1 MSSRLPREL
10 FDIIVDELRADIPSL
25 LACAQSF
32 RAMVPSAQAQ
42 LFYKV
47 VLHQPAPSNNGRKR
61 PSHCQKLSG
70 LLESSP
76 HLASLIK
83 DLRIVDDDPLLSTWV
98 VNEARTLAR
107 VLPLLDLK
115 RISVRCTTAS
125 LDWDSMHRGL
135 KTSLQSVFA
144 FPRLESI
151 QLHGILISA
160 PPECALFHIFMD
172 SHVNLQHLSFS
183 YRLRRHRDR
192 SLFVPPVWEPKLRSL
207 VIDANH
213 VIDLLHGLSS
223 SAMDYSRL
231 RTLTLSG
238 FIDSEINELLAAI
251 KDCNVLEDLNICYP
265 DSGGGYHFK

>member
-1 MSSRLPREL
+1 MNCAPTFPAFWPARSHFVPWSLPPRPNFFIKWFCTNQHHRTTDENDLATAKSFLDSWNHPPTLLLSSR
-10 FDIIVDELRADIPSL
+10 I
-25 LACAQSF
+25 C
-32 RAMVPSAQAQ
+32 
-42 LFYKV
+42 
-47 VLHQPAPSNNGRKR
+47 
-61 PSHCQKLSG
+61 
-70 LLESSP
+70 ESSTT
-76 HLASLIK
+76 I
-83 DLRIVDDDPLLSTWV
+83 PLLSTWV

-144 FPRLESI
+144 SPRLESI
-151 QLHGILISA
+151 QLHGMLISA

-172 SHVNLQHLSFS
+172 SHANLQHLSFS

-213 VIDLLHGLSS
+213 VIDILHGLSS

-238 FIDSEINELLAAI
+238 FIDSEIGELLTAI
-251 KDCNVLEDLNICYP
+251 KGRNVLEDLNIYYP
-265 DSGGGYHFK
+265 NSENSDTGWLASNF